1 MTQRFRYDRTKLPAV
16 PILPVRVGATAGRK
30 GVMSTAIVDTGA
42 DTSVIPVRIARDLRL
57 PAVGEV
63 TVGGVTGAERVSLY
77 SVELEVAGLSV
88 PVEAAGMGNHIL
100 IGRDVLNQWTLILRG
115 PKETLELE
123 TGKS

>member
-1 MTQRFRYDRTKLPAV
+1 MTQRFRYDRTKSPAV
-16 PILPVRVGATAGRK
+16 PILPVRVGTMAGRR

-42 DTSVIPVRIARDLRL
+42 DTSVIPARIARDLRL
-57 PAVGEV
+57 PAIGQV

-77 SVELEVAGLSV
+77 SVGLEVAGLSV

>member
-1 MTQRFRYDRTKLPAV
+1 
-16 PILPVRVGATAGRK
+16 
-30 GVMSTAIVDTGA
+30 MSTAIVDTGA

-100 IGRDVLNQWTLILRG
+100 IGRDVLNLWTLILRG